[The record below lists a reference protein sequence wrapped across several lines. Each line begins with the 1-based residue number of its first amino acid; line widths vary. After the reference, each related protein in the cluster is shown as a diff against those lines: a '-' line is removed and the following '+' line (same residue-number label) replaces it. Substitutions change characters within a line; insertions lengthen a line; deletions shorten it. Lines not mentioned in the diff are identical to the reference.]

1 MRQTHFDR
9 RTVRFLLL
17 GYIFIAIAGAF
28 LLRLDGVCKVPLSFM
43 DALFTATSAV
53 SMTGLVVKNTAL
65 DFTFTGQA
73 IILFLVQ
80 IGGQFTHT
88 SPL

>member
-1 MRQTHFDR
+1 
-9 RTVRFLLL
+9 
-17 GYIFIAIAGAF
+17 
-28 LLRLDGVCKVPLSFM
+28 M

-80 IGGQFTHT
+80 IGGLGYMGFDSIDKT
-88 SPL
+88 LKKIRDYIK